1 VTERAATYREVFG
14 VGEFRAL
21 FGAHL
26 ASVIGDQF
34 ARIALV
40 VLVYQRT
47 GSAALTA
54 LTYALTFLP
63 ALVAGPLLSG
73 LADRYPRRAVMIWA
87 DLVRAVLVALMAVPG
102 MPFVGLCGL
111 LVLVQLLA
119 APFNAARAATLPLIL
134 DGDRYVV
141 ASALSNMTYQAAQL
155 VGFVGGGLVVVGVN
169 PSGALLIDAA
179 TFALSAVL
187 IRLGVARRPAPS
199 RDTVDGARQGW
210 LGGIAAGG
218 RLVWGDRKLRLL
230 VGLLCVA
237 SFPVTAEGLA
247 VPYADALGVG
257 AASVGLLLAADP
269 AGSLIGMAIM
279 DRVRPAWRLRL
290 IRPLSVASCA
300 VLVVVVTQPAIVG
313 MVAVLALSGACSAYL
328 NVVNAEFV
336 RAVPDSQRGQAFG
349 LASTAMRVTQ
359 GMAVLAAGVTADLV
373 RPAVVIAAAGAVGA
387 VAAWSMATGWL
398 RATAPADTNAPADGG
413 G

>member
-1 VTERAATYREVFG
+1 MTERAATYREVFG